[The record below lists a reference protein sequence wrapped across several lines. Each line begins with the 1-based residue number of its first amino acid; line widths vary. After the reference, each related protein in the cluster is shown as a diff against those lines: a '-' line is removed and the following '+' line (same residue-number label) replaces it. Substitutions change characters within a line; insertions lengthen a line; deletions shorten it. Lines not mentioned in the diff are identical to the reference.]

1 MFWQNI
7 FSQSLRSLSSNRLRS
22 ALTMLGV
29 IWGTASVVFLLGW
42 GKGFVEVM
50 KEESR
55 IAGDGFVL
63 LFPKRAQSEVSGR
76 RGARQLRFELNEVD
90 AILDHCP
97 SVRYAIPV
105 MNTYTPV
112 KKGNKMKTGVVYG
125 VDIDAQHMY
134 NVTVERGRFLQPHDL
149 KNRSRVAVIGSTI
162 NKTLFP
168 SGQEAIGN
176 RIKIRGLSYEV
187 IGIQAEKGDQLVDF
201 GGTEDEKVY
210 IPVTAYQQ
218 YISGSRYISE
228 ISVQPL
234 DTHRSAATAEE
245 VRVALAKE
253 LNFMPDDDEA
263 LEIIDFSAML
273 TSLDTMALIIAV
285 FVTMIGVITLFVG
298 GVGVMNI
305 MLISV
310 TERTREIGIRKAV
323 GAKKKHIL
331 AQFLGEALTIT
342 TLSGIIGVL
351 LGVGISLGFA
361 AVPRPDILA
370 APEVSVFT
378 LAGSFGVMVLVGF
391 FAGTLPAI
399 RAANL
404 QPVEALRHL

>member
-7 FSQSLRSLSSNRLRS
+7 LSQSLRSLSSNRLRS

-50 KEESR
+50 KEETR
-55 IAGDGFVL
+55 VAGDGFVMV
-63 LFPKRAQSEVSGR
+63 FPKRAQSKVSGR
-76 RGARQLRFELNEVD
+76 RGARQLRFELDEVD
-90 AILDHCP
+90 AVLDHCP
-97 SVRYAIPV
+97 SARYAIPV
-105 MNTYTPV
+105 MNLDTPV
-112 KKGNKMKTGVVYG
+112 KKGNKAKTGVVYG
-125 VDIDAQHMY
+125 VDVDAQHMY

-149 KNRSRVAVIGSTI
+149 KDSRRVAVIGSTI
-162 NKTLFP
+162 AKTLFP
-168 SGQEAIGN
+168 SGREAIGD
-176 RIKIRGLSYEV
+176 RIKILGLSYEV
-187 IGIQAEKGDQLVDF
+187 IGVLVEKGDQLVDF
-201 GGTEDEKVY
+201 GGMEDEKVY
-210 IPVTAYQQ
+210 IPVTAYQRH
-218 YISGSRYISE
+218 ISGSRYISE
-228 ISVQPL
+228 VVVQPF
-234 DTHRSAATAEE
+234 DTHRSSATVEE
-245 VRVALAKE
+245 IRLALAHE
-253 LNFMPDDDEA
+253 LNFMPDDKEA
-263 LEIIDFSAML
+263 LEVIDFSAML
-273 TSLDTMALIIAV
+273 TSLDIMALIIAV

-323 GAKKKHIL
+323 GATKKHIL

-342 TLSGIIGVL
+342 VLSGVIGVV

-370 APEVSVFT
+370 APEISLFT
-378 LAGSFGVMVLVGF
+378 LVGSFGVMVLVGF

-404 QPVEALRHL
+404 QPVEALRHF

>member
-1 MFWQNI
+1 
-7 FSQSLRSLSSNRLRS
+7 
-22 ALTMLGV
+22 MLGI

-50 KEESR
+50 KEETR
-55 IAGDGFVL
+55 VAGDGFVM
-63 LFPKRAQSEVSGR
+63 LFPKRAQSAVSGR
-76 RGARQLRFELNEVD
+76 RGARQLRFELAEVD

-105 MNTYTPV
+105 MDTHIPV
-112 KKGNKMKTGVVYG
+112 KKGNKVKSGFVYG

-149 KNRSRVAVIGSTI
+149 KDSRRVAVIGSKI
-162 NKTLFP
+162 NETLFP
-168 SGQEAIGN
+168 SGQDAIGN
-176 RIKIRGLSYEV
+176 KIKILGLSYEV
-187 IGIQAEKGDQLVDF
+187 IGILVEKGDQLVDF
-201 GGTEDEKVY
+201 GGLEDEKVY
-210 IPVTAYQQ
+210 IPVTAYQRH
-218 YISGSRYISE
+218 ISGSRYVNE

-234 DTHRSAATAEE
+234 DTHRSGATVEE
-245 VRVALAKE
+245 LRLALAKE
-253 LNFMPDDDEA
+253 LDFMPDDDEA

-323 GAKKKHIL
+323 GATRKHIL

-351 LGVGISLGFA
+351 LGIGISLGFA

-370 APEVSVFT
+370 APEISLFT
-378 LAGSFGVMVLVGF
+378 LVGSFSVMVLVGF
-391 FAGTLPAI
+391 FAGTLPAV
-399 RAANL
+399 RAARL

>member
-1 MFWQNI
+1 MFWRNI
-7 FSQSLRSLSSNRLRS
+7 FRQSLRSLASNRLRS

-55 IAGDGFVL
+55 EAGDGFIS
-63 LFPKRAQSEVSGR
+63 FSPKRARSEISGR
-76 RGARQLRFELNEVD
+76 RGAHQLMFELDDVD

-97 SVRYAIPV
+97 SIQFATPYEGI
-105 MNTYTPV
+105 YTLIKHGSRV
-112 KKGNKMKTGVVYG
+112 KAGRIYG
-125 VDIDAQHMY
+125 VNVDSEHMY
-134 NVTVERGRFLQPHDL
+134 NLTIESGRFLQPHDL
-149 KNRSRVAVIGSTI
+149 KDRGRVAVLGATVR
-162 NKTLFP
+162 KELFP
-168 SGQEAIGN
+168 LGRQAVGE
-176 RIKIRGLSYEV
+176 RIKILGISFEV
-187 IGIQAEKGDQLVDF
+187 IGTLVEKGDQLVDW
-201 GGTEDEKVY
+201 GGMDDEKVY
-210 IPVTAYQQ
+210 IPVTSYQQ

-228 ISVQPL
+228 IMVQPL
-234 DTHRSAATAEE
+234 IANKSKASVEE
-245 VRVALAKE
+245 VRTALAKE
-253 LNFMPDDDEA
+253 LDFMPDDEEA
-263 LEIIDFSAML
+263 LEVIDISAML

-323 GAKKKHIL
+323 GAKRKHIIG
-331 AQFLGEALTIT
+331 QFLGEALTIT

-351 LGVGISLGFA
+351 LGVCISLAFA

-370 APEVSVFT
+370 APEMSLFT
-378 LAGSFGVMVLVGF
+378 LAGSFAIMVLVGF